1 MRIDLTKKGSRL
13 YTMGHE
19 AKSIAEFDLEKY
31 IEDSDDVNILV
42 TASYCKETGIGKYK
56 CLLLYK
62 QYKKLIEGS
71 YDNMI
76 SPNHVT
82 VLGLIDAVK
91 HINLHD
97 VNVRIIS
104 GIYVGFKSAV
114 KNKGL
119 YAKEVNELVDIVED
133 QGNTISSVAV
143 TDGMDMIK
151 KIIKVNCR

>member
-1 MRIDLTKKGSRL
+1 
-13 YTMGHE
+13 MGHE
-19 AKSIAEFDLEKY
+19 AKSITDFDLEKY
-31 IEDSDDVNILV
+31 IEGSNDINILV
-42 TASYCKETGIGKYK
+42 TASYYKETGIGKYK

-62 QYKKLIEGS
+62 QYKKLLEGS
-71 YDNMI
+71 YENVM

-97 VNVRIIS
+97 VNVCIIS
-104 GIYVGFKSAV
+104 GIYVGFKGAK

-119 YAKEVNELVDIVED
+119 YAKEVNELVDIIEK
-133 QGNTISSVAV
+133 QGNTISNVTI

-151 KIIKVNCR
+151 RIIKVSCR